1 MGAVLYPVAANAEQA
16 LSAPLGRAARE
27 REAEAL
33 AGTAVTFVTEPAGPA
48 FADRDAALD
57 AWKGRLDDDRPSR
70 VSSVPPE
77 DRYLELRE
85 LVAAEEKAQ
94 RPQKPLMKNGRRW
107 PQPRP
112 APRVVWRLSISYW
125 RLGDAP
131 MAVAQ
136 QPREL
141 RRRQKGDTGSA
152 AAHGRIP
159 AARRETSATARHRVV
174 RSTPAGKSRPAHSR
188 RVRLANRRGSP
199 I

>member
-57 AWKGRLDDDRPSR
+57 AWKGRLDDDRPGR

-141 RRRQKGDTGSA
+141 RRRQKGAEATPDQLRRMAEYPLRAVKPQQPLDIGLFE
-152 AAHGRIP
+152 
-159 AARRETSATARHRVV
+159 ARRPEN
-174 RSTPAGKSRPAHSR
+174 PDLLIPDE
-188 RVRLANRRGSP
+188 
-199 I
+199 